1 MNITLH
7 QLTFALA
14 RLRVLILNCDGVLT
28 RGEKYYSLEGVEL
41 LRFHARDGF
50 GIRQLAQMSP
60 HVRVIIISRNQSQI
74 IVRRAEDLGGI
85 AFYGGIT
92 DKAECVRRIL
102 AETGLQPDEAGFI
115 GYDIFDSDVRPFVGV
130 LACPRAAVFDI
141 RQASDLVL
149 SANGG
154 DGAIREMADL
164 INLAKLHGASPWREQ
179 PVPGQFVR
187 ISASAPFRSA
197 SSVLYTALLLNKQLS
212 ARSIRCELDGY
223 VADIPEAAHVLLSN
237 VGEHSFR
244 LLINTTPPTFSKGL
258 LFIDPSDTVLP
269 SSEFASQVITSDFQ
283 ELCDM
288 LSSSLLQCWGSDHLK
303 KKLHE
308 DGRFVKVCPV
318 SLVEHEIEWQKA
330 IFERHI
336 GGRLIGR
343 MVATDNQGEIGG
355 YATERIIGF
364 SLREIVI
371 NDRLLSL
378 ADPRRVVSAFEDFL
392 EDLATELHQP
402 IDKCSVSAPD
412 FIAYYR
418 SKLIMRTDILRH
430 LFGGTHADLIR
441 RGQTL
446 GAVPDTSDLPDPL
459 EMFDSLAQW
468 QTSWPQIICPN
479 RATLIHGDPHFG
491 NLMFGSCGNN
501 QHPHIYMI
509 DGKNQHFPGLPPA
522 VGDAAYDYGKLL
534 QSIEC
539 HIDMILG
546 DSASRDRHIFPA
558 SRITGSEVSSTESLY
573 ALLAPSLE
581 YAIVRASERLE
592 DPYLGKRSR
601 LLLALHLI
609 TMSPCLPKL
618 SRDAMAYFY
627 AQGVNVLYMLLD
639 TL

>member
-1 MNITLH
+1 
-7 QLTFALA
+7 
-14 RLRVLILNCDGVLT
+14 
-28 RGEKYYSLEGVEL
+28 
-41 LRFHARDGF
+41 
-50 GIRQLAQMSP
+50 
-60 HVRVIIISRNQSQI
+60 
-74 IVRRAEDLGGI
+74 
-85 AFYGGIT
+85 
-92 DKAECVRRIL
+92 
-102 AETGLQPDEAGFI
+102 
-115 GYDIFDSDVRPFVGV
+115 
-130 LACPRAAVFDI
+130 
-141 RQASDLVL
+141 
-149 SANGG
+149 
-154 DGAIREMADL
+154 
-164 INLAKLHGASPWREQ
+164 
-179 PVPGQFVR
+179 
-187 ISASAPFRSA
+187 
-197 SSVLYTALLLNKQLS
+197 
-212 ARSIRCELDGY
+212 
-223 VADIPEAAHVLLSN
+223 
-237 VGEHSFR
+237 
-244 LLINTTPPTFSKGL
+244 
-258 LFIDPSDTVLP
+258 
-269 SSEFASQVITSDFQ
+269 
-283 ELCDM
+283 
-288 LSSSLLQCWGSDHLK
+288 
-303 KKLHE
+303 
-308 DGRFVKVCPV
+308 
-318 SLVEHEIEWQKA
+318 
-330 IFERHI
+330 
-336 GGRLIGR
+336 
-343 MVATDNQGEIGG
+343 
-355 YATERIIGF
+355 
-364 SLREIVI
+364 
-371 NDRLLSL
+371 
-378 ADPRRVVSAFEDFL
+378 
-392 EDLATELHQP
+392 
-402 IDKCSVSAPD
+402 
-412 FIAYYR
+412 
-418 SKLIMRTDILRH
+418 MRTDILRH